1 MDKLLNEL
9 ASKAKALRF
18 RQGKT
23 KEIMAKQDR
32 QASERQ
38 RESIM
43 NIAKAINDLKE
54 TIEEKKF
61 AKSESEDDVAK
72 WAKEYEDELANADEN
87 IRRLAEQIKEINWRE
102 QAEKAAQEHRK
113 NLAFNRELLEQ
124 KAEFEKERQKEKAS
138 EAENSEQSK
147 QTSAAKL
154 PKLPI
159 TKFNGKFESWLP
171 FWGKFTSEIDST
183 KIPTLTKFSY
193 T

>member
-61 AKSESEDDVAK
+61 AKSEREDDVAK

-87 IRRLAEQIKEINWRE
+87 IRRLAEQIKEIDWRE
-102 QAEKAAQEHRK
+102 QAEKAAQDSQK

-124 KAEFEKERQKEKAS
+124 KLNLRKNARKKKQAKQKIANNVNKLLPLNYRSYQSRNSMAS
-138 EAENSEQSK
+138 SNRGYLSGENLLQRLIQQK
-147 QTSAAKL
+147 YQ
-154 PKLPI
+154 P
-159 TKFNGKFESWLP
+159 
-171 FWGKFTSEIDST
+171 
-183 KIPTLTKFSY
+183 
-193 T
+193 